1 MPYRVGIIT
10 LLQESNTFLTEATS
24 LTHFQQD
31 VLVTGEDVRQHFAS
45 ALHEVGGFFRGL
57 TDSAVE
63 VVPLFAARA
72 YPYGTI
78 NARTFET
85 LVGMLRQ
92 ELSQTEELH
101 GLLVAPHGATVSASH
116 LDADGHW
123 LSVVRQAV
131 GPHVPIMGTLDSHAN
146 LSPLM
151 VANTNALVAYRTNPH
166 MDQLDRGQEA
176 ADFLLRTLKG
186 EIRPTQAACFPPMA
200 INIERQCTSELPLSD
215 FEERLNEV
223 RSRPGILAAS
233 LLLGFPYADVPEMG
247 SSVLVIADGD
257 HDLAQATANEL
268 GAELWNLRE
277 YLAGTFVSVA
287 DAVVHATQLR
297 SPVCLLDMG
306 DNVGGGSPAD
316 GTLIAWEL
324 HRRRIGPSL
333 IVLYDPQ
340 SVQQADAAGLGASLS
355 MSLGGK
361 TDDRH
366 GPPLTGEFTVMGLH
380 DGIFTES
387 EVRHGGITRFDQGRT
402 AVVISDSGLTIMLT
416 SRRTP
421 PFSLKQL
428 TAFGIQPQEYRI
440 LVAKGVNAPL
450 AAYRPVCP
458 NIMRVNTP
466 GVTTADMEQ
475 LEFHNRRRPMW
486 PFERETTWTAE

>member
-10 LLQESNTFLTEATS
+10 LLQESNTFLSETTS
-24 LTHFQQD
+24 LAHFQQD
-31 VLVTGEDVRQHFAS
+31 VLVTGAEVRQHFAT
-45 ALHEVGGFFRGL
+45 ALHEVGGFFQGL
-57 TDSAVE
+57 AATHVE

-78 NARTFET
+78 TSETFAT
-85 LVGMLRQ
+85 LVGMVRQTLR
-92 ELSQTEELH
+92 ETEELQ

-123 LSVVRQAV
+123 LSIVREAV
-131 GPHVPIMGTLDSHAN
+131 GPHVPIVGTLDSHAN

-151 VANTNALVAYRTNPH
+151 VSATDALVAYRTNPH
-166 MDQLDRGQEA
+166 IDQLARGQEA
-176 ADFLLRTLKG
+176 ADLLLRTLKG
-186 EIRPTQAACFPPMA
+186 EIRPVQAACFPPMA

-215 FEERLNEV
+215 YAERLNEV
-223 RSRPGILAAS
+223 RSRPGILAVS

-247 SSVLVIADGD
+247 SSVLVVADGD
-257 HDLAQATANEL
+257 RDLAQAAANEL
-268 GAELWNLRE
+268 GSELWNLRE

-287 DAVVHATQLR
+287 DAVLHATQLR

-324 HRRRIGPSL
+324 HRRRIGPAFV
-333 IVLYDPQ
+333 VLFDPQ
-340 SVQQADAAGLGASLS
+340 SVQQAEAAGLGADID

-366 GPPLTGEFTVMGLH
+366 GPPLTGKFTVLGLH
-380 DGIFTES
+380 DGIFTEN

-402 AVVISDSGLTIMLT
+402 AIVLSDSGLTIMLT

-428 TAFGIQPQEYRI
+428 TAFGIQPREYRI

-450 AAYRPVCP
+450 AAYRPVCA
-458 NIMRVNTP
+458 NIVRVNTP

-475 LEFHNRRRPMW
+475 LEFQHRRRPMW
-486 PFERETTWTAE
+486 PFERDMQWTA